1 MGFKLRILSIDNRKI
16 LEEVMQEIKVDPY
29 GIKIMSQK
37 GISHFIR
44 INSVSNIA
52 ANILKQEMLSFGGDV
67 AIPRD
72 ALTGKFKKADCL
84 IMGNLSQ
91 INRLN
96 KKLNHQ
102 PFGLSHLAGQLQIC
116 LDNYQ
121 KDSFTID
128 LGRHKL
134 HLGRRTLVMGILNL
148 TPDSFSGDGL
158 YALHV
163 ARRTSHVEDIVEK
176 AQQMIGDGA
185 DIIDLGGE
193 SSRPGAK
200 PVSLKEELSRTLPVV
215 KALAK
220 KIKIPISID
229 TCKPE
234 VAKQA
239 LGSGAVIVNDI
250 TGLRN
255 SLMCKVISR
264 NNCAVIIMHMKGN
277 PRTMQRSHFY
287 KNLID
292 EIIEFLD
299 TSIVKAQDLAV
310 HRNKIIID
318 PGIGFG
324 KSIEDNL
331 EILKRLS
338 EFKVLGR
345 PIMIGASRKSFLG
358 KILHAQPDQR
368 ISGTVSSSILA
379 AQNGAKILRVHDVKQ
394 VKQALKVLDA
404 INNS

>member
-1 MGFKLRILSIDNRKI
+1 MGFKLRILSIGNRKI

-158 YALHV
+158 LGLE
-163 ARRTSHVEDIVEK
+163 TQEITEK
-176 AQQMIGDGA
+176 AQALVQDGA

-239 LGSGAVIVNDI
+239 LGSGAVIVNDV

-255 SLMCKVISR
+255 PLMCKVISR

-310 HRNKIIID
+310 DRNKIIID

>member
-1 MGFKLRILSIDNRKI
+1 MRILSIDNRKI

-37 GISHFIR
+37 GISFFFR

-96 KKLNHQ
+96 KKLSHQ
-102 PFGLSHLAGQLQIC
+102 PFGLSHLAGQLQTC
-116 LDNYQ
+116 LNNYQ
-121 KDSFTID
+121 KDNFTID
-128 LGRHKL
+128 LGRYKL
-134 HLGRRTLVMGILNL
+134 HLGKRTLVMGILNL

-158 YALHV
+158 LGLE
-163 ARRTSHVEDIVEK
+163 TQEIIEK
-176 AQQMIGDGA
+176 AQALVQDGA
-185 DIIDLGGE
+185 DIIDLGGQ

-200 PVSLKEELSRTLPVV
+200 PVSLIEELSRTIPVV

-229 TCKPE
+229 TCKPQ

-239 LGSGAVIVNDI
+239 LDSGALIVNDI
-250 TGLRN
+250 TGLRDP
-255 SLMCKVISR
+255 LMCRVVSR
-264 NNCAVIIMHMKGN
+264 NDCAVIIMHMKGN
-277 PRTMQRSHFY
+277 PRTMQRSPFY

-299 TSIVKAQDLAV
+299 TSIIKAQDLGV
-310 HRNKIIID
+310 DRNKIIID

-324 KSIEDNL
+324 KSLEDNL
-331 EILKRLS
+331 EILKRLR

-345 PIMIGASRKSFLG
+345 PIMVGTSRKSFLG
-358 KILHAQPDQR
+358 KILRAQPDER
-368 ISGTVSSSILA
+368 LSGTVSSSVLA

-394 VKQALKVLDA
+394 VKQALKVLHA
-404 INNS
+404 INN

>member
-158 YALHV
+158 LGLE
-163 ARRTSHVEDIVEK
+163 TQEITEK
-176 AQQMIGDGA
+176 AQALVQDGA

-239 LGSGAVIVNDI
+239 LGSGAVIVNDV

-255 SLMCKVISR
+255 PLMCKVISR

-310 HRNKIIID
+310 DRNKIIID